1 MADTERMTGVFP
13 EPTAEQSMAARQ
25 HEIEMFRRA
34 WDEGKASGS
43 AGPLKM
49 AEVIAEAKEQAAR
62 EG

>member
-13 EPTAEQSMAARQ
+13 EPMAEQSRATRQ

-34 WDEGKASGS
+34 RDEGKASGS

-49 AEVIAEAKEQAAR
+49 AEVIAEAKEEAAR

>member
-1 MADTERMTGVFP
+1 MADTERMTVALP
-13 EPTAEQSMAARQ
+13 EPMAERSRAARQ
-25 HEIEMFRRA
+25 HEIQMFRRA

-49 AEVIAEAKEQAAR
+49 AEVIAEAKEAR